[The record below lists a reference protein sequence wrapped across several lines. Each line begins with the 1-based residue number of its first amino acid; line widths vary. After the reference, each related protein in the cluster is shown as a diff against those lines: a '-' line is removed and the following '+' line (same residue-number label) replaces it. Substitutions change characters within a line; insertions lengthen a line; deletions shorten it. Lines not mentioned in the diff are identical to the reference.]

1 MGDATGGRRTGKIG
15 RPVGRFDVRAWQ
27 AREKRGYARPVE
39 FLDELRAYLE
49 RPVALWR
56 DFVPELAVHRRHLL
70 RRLDELQKA
79 GRPEQEVARLY
90 KEMSNHLGGFARAVG
105 LMLIEDLGEDP
116 ADGTK
121 LAALINTALDLRLGI
136 ESTTGSF
143 ALDLELDQILSKATD
158 SNQRKWFFDN
168 WLRTYHVRRYAVE
181 IGAITP
187 ARDEP
192 AITEIGNLI
201 LALPQRDTLRW
212 LLAVE
217 VTQAQSPNDD
227 WKLCRAS
234 ITTILAMP
242 EWERPMGEDDAGPLP
257 ASWLTLER
265 LDKLGVVSLHDNRRG
280 TAQFKLLPEGRL
292 LLEELAS
299 DKDTPFTLLARA
311 LLQDQTAAT
320 LAALPGAATLMQ
332 NESAATIATRHARMV
347 AHEIRNS
354 LVPVQGA
361 LSGLY
366 EEIERR
372 GQADALA
379 KRRDRIDAGIDR
391 IFRFVRDVAQVAD
404 LSAKPA
410 ELFDLAAAVE
420 SAIASIAP
428 ELGRTIPFVQEA
440 ALAPVKGHRDRF
452 VLALLNLLHNA
463 AQSRANAPVEIQ
475 ITAGLKN
482 GAEVFVRIDDDGP
495 GVPADDRSRIFE
507 ADFSRRSGG
516 SGQGLAFV
524 REVVESEMAG
534 RVLCEESP
542 LGGARFVVRL
552 PVGTKRSA

>member
-1 MGDATGGRRTGKIG
+1 
-15 RPVGRFDVRAWQ
+15 
-27 AREKRGYARPVE
+27 
-39 FLDELRAYLE
+39 
-49 RPVALWR
+49 
-56 DFVPELAVHRRHLL
+56 
-70 RRLDELQKA
+70 
-79 GRPEQEVARLY
+79 
-90 KEMSNHLGGFARAVG
+90 
-105 LMLIEDLGEDP
+105 
-116 ADGTK
+116 
-121 LAALINTALDLRLGI
+121 
-136 ESTTGSF
+136 
-143 ALDLELDQILSKATD
+143 
-158 SNQRKWFFDN
+158 
-168 WLRTYHVRRYAVE
+168 
-181 IGAITP
+181 
-187 ARDEP
+187 
-192 AITEIGNLI
+192 
-201 LALPQRDTLRW
+201 
-212 LLAVE
+212 
-217 VTQAQSPNDD
+217 
-227 WKLCRAS
+227 
-234 ITTILAMP
+234 
-242 EWERPMGEDDAGPLP
+242 
-257 ASWLTLER
+257 
-265 LDKLGVVSLHDNRRG
+265 
-280 TAQFKLLPEGRL
+280 
-292 LLEELAS
+292 
-299 DKDTPFTLLARA
+299 
-311 LLQDQTAAT
+311 
-320 LAALPGAATLMQ
+320 MQ
-332 NESAATIATRHARMV
+332 NEGAAAVATRHARMV

-372 GQADALA
+372 GQADALG

-463 AQSRANAPVEIQ
+463 AQSRAEPPLIEIQ